1 MLEPM
6 NRLRPDIT
14 PEQMQAY
21 IQTAQAREHSFAEQ
35 MAQRY
40 LHGWEVARQAAQL
53 LKASFGASRVVLFGS
68 LLTQSRVHLHSDIDL
83 AVWGMEERLYFK
95 AVAQLQDIDPE
106 FAIDL
111 VEVQNAYPHIRAA
124 IAQGVEL

>member
-6 NRLRPDIT
+6 NHLRPDIMS
-14 PEQMQAY
+14 EQMKAY
-21 IQTAQAREHSFAEQ
+21 IQTAQAREYSLAERI
-35 MAQRY
+35 AQRH
-40 LHGWEVARQAAQL
+40 LRGWEVARQATQL
-53 LKASFGASRVVLFGS
+53 LKESFGASRVVLFGS

-83 AVWGMEERLYFK
+83 AVWGMEERVYFK
-95 AVAQLQDIDPE
+95 AVAKLQDIDPE

-111 VEVQNAYPHIRAA
+111 VEVQNAYPYIRAA